1 MSFLRCFV
9 TACTLSASLHAA
21 EDKMRLVR
29 ETDALIPEQERTGL
43 HVPPGFTVQLFAS
56 EPMINKPI
64 NMAFDARGRLWVSS
78 TVEYPYSADKSRWSD
93 EKGTRVKD
101 SRDAIKIL
109 TDTDGD
115 GKADKVTDFVDGLNI
130 PTGVLPWHKPEHKA
144 GCIAWSIPN
153 IWYFADTDGD
163 DKADHREILFGPLG
177 YEKDTHG
184 MCSSFRLGLDG
195 WVYATH
201 GFNNTSHLKAKD
213 GSTLDLHSGNV
224 FRFRPDGSRVEKW
237 TSGQVNPFGL
247 CWDRFGNL
255 YSADCHSSPIY
266 QLIRGACY
274 PSFGKPDDGLGFAPV
289 MCEHSHGSTG
299 ICGIVY
305 LDGGVW
311 GPEWDDHTLVGN
323 CVTSR
328 VNHDKVTFTG
338 STPKANEQ
346 PDFITSDDPWFR
358 PVDLQLGPDNALYIA
373 DFYNKIIGH
382 YEVPLDHPGRD
393 KQRGRIWRVVKD
405 DHVKSLTDCQ
415 LETLSDKELAQQL
428 ESPNLGRRYLAGE
441 LISQRDGA
449 AYEEVMSFKPKSFN
463 QAVWRQETAFRMAHG
478 IWIGARLGRCS
489 ITQFKQA
496 ESLDLLSSAHA
507 FKALA
512 ALMHEPGVPGY
523 FAQTRT
529 LVDLNPTWAR
539 AITVSSSWVD
549 IATGEVV
556 EFSNPR
562 SGTRTETRS
571 SVENRKAKIEC
582 MGASEDTAAIQ
593 ELQKMLASADPTMNL
608 TVKIAM
614 KRLLSLPGAFK
625 ALPPDAYDAAE
636 VVLAVP
642 NVEASAW
649 LWRMETLEKKAS
661 MSRTQILQHLARYGE
676 AALLQTAMQETRK
689 TYEDKPA
696 SSQLELVQALHNGLS
711 ERGAPANPE
720 LLRWVQQLATQ
731 LLDFADKQPTP
742 TWTALGD
749 AKWSLQTRKCADGS
763 EAQVLQSM
771 AKGGGDEEK
780 RTGVLKSKSF
790 AAPEKLVL
798 WVDGHRGPPTTEAHD
813 KNFVRVVDAQS
824 GATLASVFPP
834 RHDVCRREE
843 LDLAKHVGKS
853 VRLEIVDGDDGKGY
867 AWLGVTRIEPA
878 VVSVNDFQNEDTT
891 RESLKTLATMLQ
903 HSASAALRE
912 KLAAYLP
919 PRPAPPP
926 LPVSPEQRKQ
936 LDTLIAARVA
946 AFAKAKPDLET
957 GANVFKMN
965 CAACHQIKG
974 EGGLI
979 GPQLDGIGAR
989 GPERL
994 CEDILDPNRN
1004 VDAHFHLHTLTLK
1017 DSSTFAGF
1025 LKAELGQVNV
1035 LADATG
1041 KEHRIGK
1048 KDIAK
1053 TEVTPISLMP
1063 PTFGQTIEEATFIDL
1078 LGYLLNEKAGK

>member
-1 MSFLRCFV
+1 
-9 TACTLSASLHAA
+9 
-21 EDKMRLVR
+21 
-29 ETDALIPEQERTGL
+29 
-43 HVPPGFTVQLFAS
+43 
-56 EPMINKPI
+56 
-64 NMAFDARGRLWVSS
+64 
-78 TVEYPYSADKSRWSD
+78 
-93 EKGTRVKD
+93 
-101 SRDAIKIL
+101 
-109 TDTDGD
+109 
-115 GKADKVTDFVDGLNI
+115 
-130 PTGVLPWHKPEHKA
+130 
-144 GCIAWSIPN
+144 
-153 IWYFADTDGD
+153 
-163 DKADHREILFGPLG
+163 
-177 YEKDTHG
+177 
-184 MCSSFRLGLDG
+184 
-195 WVYATH
+195 
-201 GFNNTSHLKAKD
+201 
-213 GSTLDLHSGNV
+213 
-224 FRFRPDGSRVEKW
+224 
-237 TSGQVNPFGL
+237 
-247 CWDRFGNL
+247 
-255 YSADCHSSPIY
+255 
-266 QLIRGACY
+266 
-274 PSFGKPDDGLGFAPV
+274 
-289 MCEHSHGSTG
+289 
-299 ICGIVY
+299 
-305 LDGGVW
+305 
-311 GPEWDDHTLVGN
+311 
-323 CVTSR
+323 
-328 VNHDKVTFTG
+328 
-338 STPKANEQ
+338 
-346 PDFITSDDPWFR
+346 
-358 PVDLQLGPDNALYIA
+358 
-373 DFYNKIIGH
+373 
-382 YEVPLDHPGRD
+382 
-393 KQRGRIWRVVKD
+393 
-405 DHVKSLTDCQ
+405 
-415 LETLSDKELAQQL
+415 
-428 ESPNLGRRYLAGE
+428 
-441 LISQRDGA
+441 
-449 AYEEVMSFKPKSFN
+449 
-463 QAVWRQETAFRMAHG
+463 
-478 IWIGARLGRCS
+478 
-489 ITQFKQA
+489 
-496 ESLDLLSSAHA
+496 
-507 FKALA
+507 
-512 ALMHEPGVPGY
+512 
-523 FAQTRT
+523 
-529 LVDLNPTWAR
+529 
-539 AITVSSSWVD
+539 
-549 IATGEVV
+549 
-556 EFSNPR
+556 
-562 SGTRTETRS
+562 
-571 SVENRKAKIEC
+571 
-582 MGASEDTAAIQ
+582 
-593 ELQKMLASADPTMNL
+593 MLASADPTMNL

>member
-1 MSFLRCFV
+1 MSFLRCLI

-29 ETDALIPEQERTGL
+29 ETDALTPEQERTGL

-64 NMAFDARGRLWVSS
+64 NMAFDTRGRLWVSS
-78 TVEYPYSADKSRWSD
+78 TVEYPYAADKSRWSD
-93 EKGTRVKD
+93 ENGTRVKD

-109 TDTDGD
+109 ADTDGD
-115 GKADKVTDFVDGLNI
+115 GKADKVTDFADGLNI
-130 PTGVLPWHKPEHKA
+130 PTGVLPWHKREHKA

-405 DHVKSLTDCQ
+405 DHAKSLTDCQ
-415 LETLSDKELAQQL
+415 LEAMTDKTLAQQL
-428 ESPNLGRRYLAGE
+428 ESENIRRRYLAGE
-441 LISQRDGA
+441 VIFQRGVV
-449 AYEEVMSFKPKSFN
+449 AYEEVVAGTAKPQKG
-463 QAVWRQETAFRMAHG
+463 QVDQGTALRTAHG
-478 IWIGARLGRCS
+478 IWIGARLGKAS
-489 ITQFKQA
+489 DNQFKQA
-496 ESLDLLSSAHA
+496 ESLDFLSSAHV
-507 FKALA
+507 FKTLSALPDQ
-512 ALMHEPGVPGY
+512 PGVPGY
-523 FAQTRT
+523 FAHTYEKFDAPPASKGTSYIIKLPVGPITGAKGYTQSSDGR
-529 LVDLNPTWAR
+529 LIESR
-539 AITVSSSWVD
+539 A
-549 IATGEVV
+549 
-556 EFSNPR
+556 
-562 SGTRTETRS
+562 
-571 SVENRKAKIEC
+571 SVENRKALVEC
-582 MGASEDTAAIQ
+582 LGLSEDRAAILDLVN
-593 ELQKMLASADPTMNL
+593 ELKSLKGDETQLL
-608 TVKIAM
+608 TTKIAL
-614 KRLLSLPGAFK
+614 RRILSHLGNLK
-625 ALPPDAYDAAE
+625 ALQPDAYAAAE

-642 NVEASAW
+642 NAEASAW

-661 MSRTQILQHLARYGE
+661 MSRAQILQHLARYGD
-676 AALLQTAMQETRK
+676 ADLLQSAMQETRQA
-689 TYEDKPA
+689 YRDKPA
-696 SSQLELVQALHNGLS
+696 ASQLDLVQAIHNGLS

-720 LLRWVQQLATQ
+720 LLQWAQELATQ
-731 LLDFADKQPTP
+731 LLVTADKQPAP
-742 TWTALGD
+742 SWIALGD

-771 AKGGGDEEK
+771 IKGGGDEEK

-798 WVDGHRGPPTTEAHD
+798 WVNGHRGPPTAEAHD
-813 KNFVRVVDAQS
+813 KNSVRVVDAQS

-834 RHDVCRREE
+834 RHNDCRREE

-853 VRLEIVDGDDGKGY
+853 VRLEIVDGDDGKAY

-878 VVSVNDFQNEDTT
+878 VVSVNDFQNEDST

-903 HSASAALRE
+903 HSAPAVLRE

-926 LPVSPEQRKQ
+926 LPVSPEQRKK